1 MGKLGILGGM
11 GPLATQL
18 LYKMIIDNTAASCD
32 QEHIDM
38 IILSHAKI
46 PDRTEAIKSGNTK
59 KVFHALLDDV
69 LMLGENGC
77 TAVAIPCNTSHY
89 FYDALQAESDI
100 PIINMVKA
108 AIDDLRAEKPNVKK
122 IGILATDGTI
132 YSDIYKKECRN
143 LGIEAV
149 YPAPEIQKTV
159 MDIIYNQIKKGLS
172 GNPADF
178 AIIDRHLKDMGCGGA
193 ILACTELSCYKE
205 NNGLPSFYIDAL
217 ESLCKKSIVMCGGK
231 LKGEL

>member
-18 LYKMIIDNTAASCD
+18 LYKMIINNTAASRD
-32 QEHIDM
+32 QDHIDM

-46 PDRTEAIKSGNTK
+46 PDRTEAIQSGNTK
-59 KVFHALLDDV
+59 KIFHALLDDV

-77 TAVAIPCNTSHY
+77 TAVAIPCNTAHY

-108 AIDDLRAEKPNVKK
+108 AIDDLRAEKPSVKK
-122 IGILATDGTI
+122 IGILSTDGTI
-132 YSDIYKKECRN
+132 YSDIYKKECIK

-149 YPAPEIQKTV
+149 YPAPEIQKTI
-159 MDIIYNQIKKGLS
+159 MNIIYNQIKKGLS
-172 GNPADF
+172 GNSADF
-178 AIIDRHLKDMGCGGA
+178 AIIDRHLKDMGCDGA
-193 ILACTELSCYKE
+193 ILGCTELSCYKE